1 MRRIL
6 ILAGLALMA
15 LPLLPQAA
23 EARPPWERHDG
34 RDRHGG
40 WERHERRE
48 AWREERWRR
57 EAWRREADRR
67 AAWREERWRRQHA
80 YAPPLAYAP
89 QPGVTLQFN
98 LR

>member
-6 ILAGLALMA
+6 ILAGLALTA
-15 LPLLPQAA
+15 LPLLPHAA
-23 EARPPWERHDG
+23 EARPPWERE
-34 RDRHGG
+34 RG

-57 EAWRREADRR
+57 EAWRREHDRR
-67 AAWREERWRRQHA
+67 EAWRAERWRRHA
-80 YAPPLAYAP
+80 GRGYGPPVADYAPPA
-89 QPGVTLQFN
+89 PGVTLQFN